1 MANRINVDSA
11 TLAALAAAHV
21 TAFPLLELGF
31 DSGTTYLAGVPHD
44 VVWNG
49 NTYQAALGLGTIEPV
64 VESEGEIKGLAFTLS
79 AVPQSTLATA
89 LTEKIKRRPVT
100 MRFVVLDGTTLRVDP
115 NVWSGVFDVMSFDD
129 SKASPTIR
137 VTAEHRFF
145 QMMRPRGNLSS
156 HEDQQQRSP
165 GDTFF
170 AHAATMAEKKIHW
183 PRASYWQTAR

>member
-1 MANRINVDSA
+1 MSNRINVDAA

-44 VVWNG
+44 VVYDG
-49 NTYQAALGLGTIEPV
+49 HTYQAALGLGTIEPV
-64 VESEGEIKGLAFTLS
+64 VESVSEIKGLVFTLS
-79 AVPQSTLATA
+79 AVPGTNLALA
-89 LTEKIKRRPVT
+89 LTEKIKRRPVV

-129 SKASPTIR
+129 SKGAPQIR
-137 VTAEHRFF
+137 VPAEHRFF

-170 AHAATMAEKKIHW
+170 AHAASMAEKKIHW
-183 PRASYWQTAR
+183 PHASWWQTAR